1 MFWCYECKCVLILVC
16 EVVCQTTFDSF
27 QPPVLILSNLAYR
40 EIGNTAA
47 RAGKALPLRVGQFAR
62 KRRGL
67 LAWSRS
73 HCRARVDGS
82 SHPSRARA
90 RKFQVPVVAKPKAL
104 TGAAV
109 HGGVRPARLCG
120 SPATANGKLL
130 AVMRSSQLMTIMLLY
145 RHTSDHAHARGPS
158 RVRVRPSGAPALQGP
173 HPTAR
178 CSPPS
183 AAREE

>member
-1 MFWCYECKCVLILVC
+1 MPVHRDEYASPRSLRTSRKSCAHSVSSVILEGTSRRSRDEILEAAGHHAHVTRRTQGPFWLC
-16 EVVCQTTFDSF
+16 S
-27 QPPVLILSNLAYR
+27 
-40 EIGNTAA
+40 
-47 RAGKALPLRVGQFAR
+47 
-62 KRRGL
+62 
-67 LAWSRS
+67 
-73 HCRARVDGS
+73 
-82 SHPSRARA
+82 
-90 RKFQVPVVAKPKAL
+90 VAKPKAL

-158 RVRVRPSGAPALQGP
+158 RVRVRPSGAPALQGQGP